1 MSSATYRTTISVDLP
16 DNPYGRLLFT
26 LETEL
31 AAANGEIFPY
41 LRTYRLKLD
50 ASGRGTI
57 ELPTPDNTGVAAWS
71 WYVRLPA
78 SGPYLIN
85 VAYDAADQPLADLL
99 DDVALSLPAAAA
111 LLSTKA
117 NTVSGVAGNLAQL
130 IGDGHLEDSDLAAED
145 VAQLLTPTACYCYM
159 DIVVNIP
166 PNQEVAMLLRVSK
179 QTEQIHPGGVAATL
193 TIPRQGIYT
202 AHAIIRTGLVSVAG
216 YYLDAKIRRNQATD
230 NLIVGQERKAGLPT
244 ASVAQFVNVMTPS
257 TDLAEEDTLEIYIS
271 HNFTGPIG
279 FYVDRLV
286 LRRAGDYTA

>member
-117 NTVSGVAGNLAQL
+117 NTVAGTAGNLAQL
-130 IGDGHLEDSDLAAED
+130 IGDGHLEDSDLAAAD
-145 VAQLLTPTACYCYM
+145 VLGLVVPTICYCTM
-159 DIVVNIP
+159 SIGVAIP
-166 PNQEVAMLLRVSK
+166 PNQEVLMPMQVSG
-179 QTEQIHPGGVAATL
+179 QTAAIHPGGIAGTL
-193 TIPRQGIYT
+193 SMPAQGLWDFQAVIYT
-202 AHAIIRTGLVSVAG
+202 ESVSLDG
-216 YYLDAKIRRNQATD
+216 YYADVKL
-230 NLIVGQERKAGLPT
+230 RKNEETNNTILGWNRKGGLPT
-244 ASVAQFVNVMTPS
+244 ASVVQVIPVYAPAVQM
-257 TDLAEEDTLEIYIS
+257 EEGDTMELYVS
-271 HNFTGPIG
+271 HNYTAPVT
-279 FYVDRLV
+279 FYVQRLAV
-286 LRRAGDYTA
+286 IKRGNYA